1 MIWMDGFDFKSCG
14 RIALVGGAFDPVHF
28 GHLAAAQTVYESF
41 DVDRVVLMPLGDAS
55 HKSLSSTPA
64 ADRYEMVR
72 EAVRDNPALAVS
84 DMEIRRGGK
93 TYTVDTL
100 RQIKGINPDMDI
112 YFVMGA
118 DEFKAIDTWREPE
131 SLFSLCRVIAVSRP
145 GYDTASLIK
154 KTAEVKERYG
164 GEASFLEVPS
174 LDISSSDLRK
184 RIRDGRSVKYLI
196 PKEAEEYII
205 RHDLYKEG

>member
-41 DVDRVVLMPLGDAS
+41 DVDRVVLMPLGDAP

-64 ADRYEMVR
+64 AERYEMVR

-100 RQIKGINPDMDI
+100 RQIKDINPDMDI

-154 KTAEVKERYG
+154 KTAEVKERYV

>member
-41 DVDRVVLMPLGDAS
+41 DVDRVVLMPLGDAP

-64 ADRYEMVR
+64 AERYEMVR

-100 RQIKGINPDMDI
+100 R
-112 YFVMGA
+112 
-118 DEFKAIDTWREPE
+118 
-131 SLFSLCRVIAVSRP
+131 
-145 GYDTASLIK
+145 
-154 KTAEVKERYG
+154 
-164 GEASFLEVPS
+164 
-174 LDISSSDLRK
+174 
-184 RIRDGRSVKYLI
+184 
-196 PKEAEEYII
+196 
-205 RHDLYKEG
+205 